1 MAKKQETVSMID
13 SLQEFKDLKNID
25 KETMINVLEESF
37 RNVIAKMFG
46 TDENYD
52 VIINPEKGDFEIWRN
67 RTVVENGHVSDP
79 NLEVSLR
86 DAQQIVAD
94 CTIGEEVTDEV
105 HFADFGRRA
114 ILNLRQA
121 LASKILELQKDNLT
135 AKYRE
140 LIGTIVVADVYQ
152 VWKKEVLLLDDEGNE
167 LLLPKSEQIPG
178 DFYRKG
184 EAVRAV
190 VQRVETDN
198 NTKIYLSRTDKAFLQ
213 RLFEIEVP
221 EINDGLITIR
231 SIARIPGERAKIAVE
246 SYDERIDPVGAC
258 VGMKGSRIRG
268 IVRELRN
275 ENIDVV
281 NYTTNTALYI
291 QRALSPAKVSSIRVD
306 EEEHKAEVFLRPEEV
321 SLAIGKNG
329 LNIKLA
335 SMLTDYTID
344 VFRDIDTADEEDIY
358 LDEFADE
365 VEPWVIEALK
375 EIGCNTAKAVLAL
388 APEEIMERADLEEQ
402 TVDDLLRVLSAEFE
416 DEAQP
421 APDDYAPEEE
431 QPVDEQ
437 PVDATDAS
445 EPVDEQPAEST
456 DEPDETPTEDEP
468 EEDDADEEEADDDT
482 PEVFQEDDTD
492 EKEED

>member
-86 DAQQIVAD
+86 DAQQIDAD

-468 EEDDADEEEADDDT
+468 EEEDDDEEADDDT